1 MSQFTPEQEKEFEF
15 RLRYEQEQAAKQKPQ
30 TEAAAPKDD
39 AASQSVNQIMMGGA
53 GATVGAALKGLP
65 ERFGNMVKDPVT
77 GQWMALENYGRQMFG
92 GNWYGG
98 KNMSDVYQRG
108 YKVTGDPL
116 KGIQPDPKL
125 AAQYEAEALKGLTK
139 GQQIA
144 AKTPGP
150 LKPLLTAPMG
160 MLGRSAV
167 GLGAGLQGSDAFN
180 RYNAGDTSGA
190 VISGLGALGTAASM
204 IPHPVTRIGGT
215 AIGLGAEG
223 LNTFLDYLKK
233 KSQKPAQPQQPQQM
247 AEGGSAKNKMSKAER
262 AAKAIRENNKK
273 KVPHLSNGGLPPAEN
288 AARTQIIG
296 TLPTY
301 EKAEEELKKRGAQGR
316 ALDFG
321 AGLGEGAKILK
332 ADTYEPFPKGWKPTF
347 IDPKQIPTEA
357 YGKLTNL
364 NVMNVV
370 PPKVRDEIAS
380 HIGRVIEPGGQGI
393 VTTRGA
399 DVMKAKGRPGPE
411 PMSIITS
418 RDTYQKG
425 FTKQELEDYMKRM
438 LGEKYDVNKVNLGPA
453 GVHVQKKKPTIYTGG
468 GIAIPVNAP
477 VGSRAQETTGQGAA
491 QILNPL
497 NLNFK
502 EGGQVKH
509 YFMGGSVPGTGPTI
523 GAATT
528 QTDVKTAPYNPNAA
542 LPANYQDA
550 RNAFQQQQEA
560 QNANNPLGRIGLTV
574 TGNDQFGQQFGYAA
588 DADAFNQFYN
598 QNYRTPVAPLPG
610 FAPGMDPVKPNKMP
624 ATLAEWQ
631 AQQGPVMTAD
641 VKPWAGTVDASGT
654 WKANTPE
661 EAAAAY
667 AKFAAESNAATPIG
681 ITPPSGGGSGLSGL
695 IAPTLPVPMPQQQ
708 PYMPMMGNN
717 LTPPPI
723 YNNPNFVPTQIGGNL
738 PSGGSGLNSLVNQ
751 PTNAPKPVASITQQ
765 QPFQQRRVAPPLSG
779 NINPSFAK
787 RPLPYTPKPI
797 PKPMPRRRMFAE
809 GGSTTPAWQRSEG
822 KSPSGGLNA
831 LGRASYK
838 RETGGTLKA
847 PQPEGGSRKKSFCA
861 RMGGMKKK
869 LTSSKTAN
877 DPDSRINKALRKWKC

>member
-30 TEAAAPKDD
+30 TEAAAPVDD
-39 AASQSVNQIMMGGA
+39 SASKSVNQIMMGGA
-53 GATVGAALKGLP
+53 GAATGAALGQLP
-65 ERFGNMVKDPVT
+65 TKIVNGMVQDPMTGKWMAVENYARQMAQGKYYGGQNYNQVWDKIREYNADPTQGPRLEKEAMANRST
-77 GQWMALENYGRQMFG
+77 GQKM
-92 GNWYGG
+92 
-98 KNMSDVYQRG
+98 
-108 YKVTGDPL
+108 
-116 KGIQPDPKL
+116 L
-125 AAQYEAEALKGLTK
+125 AN
-139 GQQIA
+139 
-144 AKTPGP
+144 TP
-150 LKPLLTAPMG
+150 KPLQGIVSAPMG
-160 MLGRSAV
+160 ALGRGVV
-167 GLGAGLQGSDAFN
+167 GLGAGLQGSDALN
-180 RYNAGDTSGA
+180 RYKAGDTSGSI
-190 VISGLGALGTAASM
+190 ISGIGALGTAASM

-233 KSQKPAQPQQPQQM
+233 KSQNPAQPQPQQPQQM

-502 EGGQVKH
+502 EGG
-509 YFMGGSVPGTGPTI
+509 
-523 GAATT
+523 
-528 QTDVKTAPYNPNAA
+528 
-542 LPANYQDA
+542 
-550 RNAFQQQQEA
+550 
-560 QNANNPLGRIGLTV
+560 
-574 TGNDQFGQQFGYAA
+574 
-588 DADAFNQFYN
+588 
-598 QNYRTPVAPLPG
+598 
-610 FAPGMDPVKPNKMP
+610 
-624 ATLAEWQ
+624 
-631 AQQGPVMTAD
+631 
-641 VKPWAGTVDASGT
+641 
-654 WKANTPE
+654 
-661 EAAAAY
+661 
-667 AKFAAESNAATPIG
+667 
-681 ITPPSGGGSGLSGL
+681 
-695 IAPTLPVPMPQQQ
+695 
-708 PYMPMMGNN
+708 
-717 LTPPPI
+717 
-723 YNNPNFVPTQIGGNL
+723 
-738 PSGGSGLNSLVNQ
+738 
-751 PTNAPKPVASITQQ
+751 
-765 QPFQQRRVAPPLSG
+765 
-779 NINPSFAK
+779 
-787 RPLPYTPKPI
+787 
-797 PKPMPRRRMFAE
+797 
-809 GGSTTPAWQRSEG
+809 STTPAWQRSEG

>member
-1 MSQFTPEQEKEFEF
+1 MSQFTPQELEEFEF
-15 RLRYEQEQAAKQKPQ
+15 RERAEKEFASKQTPDARD
-30 TEAAAPKDD
+30 TEAAVSNVVYPA
-39 AASQSVNQIMMGGA
+39 
-53 GATVGAALKGLP
+53 VGAAVGAAAGSLP
-65 ERFGNMVKDPVT
+65 TKIVNGMVQDPVT
-77 GQWMALENYGRQMFG
+77 GKWMAVENYARQMAQG
-92 GNWYGG
+92 KYYGG
-98 KNMSDVYQRG
+98 QNYNQVWDKIREYNADPTQGPRLEKEAMANRS
-108 YKVTGDPL
+108 TGQ
-116 KGIQPDPKL
+116 KML
-125 AAQYEAEALKGLTK
+125 AN
-139 GQQIA
+139 
-144 AKTPGP
+144 TP
-150 LKPLLTAPMG
+150 KPLQGLVSKPMG
-160 MLGRSAV
+160 VIGRGTV
-167 GLGAGLQGSDAFN
+167 GLGAGLQGSDALN

-190 VISGLGALGTAASM
+190 VISGLGALGTAAAM

-233 KSQKPAQPQQPQQM
+233 KSQKPAQPQAQPQQPQQM
-247 AEGGSAKNKMSKAER
+247 AEGGSTKKKMSKAER

-273 KVPHLSNGGLPPAEN
+273 KVPHLAKGGDLPPAEN

-301 EKAEEELKKRGAQGR
+301 EKAEEILKKRGAQGR

-477 VGSRAQETTGQGAA
+477 IGSRAQETTGQGAA
-491 QILNPL
+491 QIMNPL

-509 YFMGGSVPGTGPTI
+509 YLTGGSVPGSTI

-528 QTDVKTAPYNPNAA
+528 QSAETLPVKFGMEPPNSNPYGFTAPSGPSTQALVPYYNKATGESWTAPSGGYTPPSA
-542 LPANYQDA
+542 DW
-550 RNAFQQQQEA
+550 FQGSPDSSQ
-560 QNANNPLGRIGLTV
+560 I
-574 TGNDQFGQQFGYAA
+574 
-588 DADAFNQFYN
+588 
-598 QNYRTPVAPLPG
+598 TPMPG
-610 FAPGMDPVKPNKMP
+610 FAPGMDPVTPYMPQRAPNMI
-624 ATLAEWQ
+624 ATE
-631 AQQGPVMTAD
+631 D
-641 VKPWAGTVDASGT
+641 
-654 WKANTPE
+654 PE
-661 EAAAAY
+661 FY
-667 AKFAAESNAATPIG
+667 KRAAEEVRLNSMPQRAPTGGVITEAPPSQSLLDEIRGVT
-681 ITPPSGGGSGLSGL
+681 TPPTNAIGSGLGS
-695 IAPTLPVPMPQQQ
+695 
-708 PYMPMMGNN
+708 
-717 LTPPPI
+717 LT
-723 YNNPNFVPTQIGGNL
+723 T
-738 PSGGSGLNSLVNQ
+738 
-751 PTNAPKPVASITQQ
+751 TNAPKPVAPITPQ

-787 RPLPYTPKPI
+787 RALPYKPKAI

-838 RETGGTLKA
+838 RETGGELKA

>member
-1 MSQFTPEQEKEFEF
+1 MSQFTPQELEEFEF
-15 RLRYEQEQAAKQKPQ
+15 RERAEKEFASKQTPDARD
-30 TEAAAPKDD
+30 TEAAVSNVVYPA
-39 AASQSVNQIMMGGA
+39 
-53 GATVGAALKGLP
+53 VGAAVGAAAGSLP
-65 ERFGNMVKDPVT
+65 TKIVNGMVQDPVT
-77 GQWMALENYGRQMFG
+77 GKWMAVENYARQMAQG
-92 GNWYGG
+92 KYYGG
-98 KNMSDVYQRG
+98 QNYNQVWDKIREYNADPTQGPRLEKEAMANRS
-108 YKVTGDPL
+108 TGQ
-116 KGIQPDPKL
+116 KML
-125 AAQYEAEALKGLTK
+125 AN
-139 GQQIA
+139 
-144 AKTPGP
+144 TP
-150 LKPLLTAPMG
+150 KPLQGLVSKPMG
-160 MLGRSAV
+160 VIGRGTV
-167 GLGAGLQGSDAFN
+167 GLGAGLQGSDALN

-190 VISGLGALGTAASM
+190 VISGLGALGTAAAM

-233 KSQKPAQPQQPQQM
+233 KSQKPAQPQQAQAQPQQPQQM
-247 AEGGSAKNKMSKAER
+247 AEGGSAKKKMSKAER

-273 KVPHLSNGGLPPAEN
+273 KVPHLAKGGDLPPAEN

-370 PPKVRDEIAS
+370 PPKIRDEIAS

-468 GIAIPVNAP
+468 GIAIPINAP

-491 QILNPL
+491 QIMNPL

-509 YFMGGSVPGTGPTI
+509 YLTGGSVLGAPADFVPGNGPPSGMTWSETQGQWMPSNSVV
-523 GAATT
+523 GAM
-528 QTDVKTAPYNPNAA
+528 
-542 LPANYQDA
+542 
-550 RNAFQQQQEA
+550 
-560 QNANNPLGRIGLTV
+560 
-574 TGNDQFGQQFGYAA
+574 
-588 DADAFNQFYN
+588 
-598 QNYRTPVAPLPG
+598 PG
-610 FAPGMDPVKPNKMP
+610 FAPGTDPINNFDTSGNPTQNSNPYGFTAPSGPSLTVMSPYYNTKTGESWSAPSSGWTAPSSDWIQGALEGKFMPMPGPNPSPPQMSKAMP
-624 ATLAEWQ
+624 STYEAYL
-631 AQQGPVMTAD
+631 AQQGPQMTMEL
-641 VKPWAGTVDASGT
+641 KPWQQGQYAGMDPKTAYETFIKS
-654 WKANTPE
+654 PE
-661 EAAAAY
+661 AQP
-667 AKFAAESNAATPIG
+667 TPIG
-681 ITPPSGGGSGLSGL
+681 GYSPAPGSG
-695 IAPTLPVPMPQQQ
+695 
-708 PYMPMMGNN
+708 
-717 LTPPPI
+717 
-723 YNNPNFVPTQIGGNL
+723 
-738 PSGGSGLNSLVNQ
+738 GLNSLVSANTTTT
-751 PTNAPKPVASITQQ
+751 PPVAPKPVAPITPQ

-787 RPLPYTPKPI
+787 RALPYKPKAI

-838 RETGGTLKA
+838 RETGGELKA

>member
-1 MSQFTPEQEKEFEF
+1 MSQFTPQELEEFEF
-15 RLRYEQEQAAKQKPQ
+15 RERAEKEFAAKQAPDARD
-30 TEAAAPKDD
+30 TEAAVSNVVYPA
-39 AASQSVNQIMMGGA
+39 
-53 GATVGAALKGLP
+53 VGAAVGAAAGSLP
-65 ERFGNMVKDPVT
+65 TKIVNGMVQDPVT
-77 GQWMALENYGRQMFG
+77 GKWMAVENYARQMAQG
-92 GNWYGG
+92 KYYGG
-98 KNMSDVYQRG
+98 QNYNQVWDKIREYNADPTQGPRLEKEAMANRS
-108 YKVTGDPL
+108 TGQ
-116 KGIQPDPKL
+116 KML
-125 AAQYEAEALKGLTK
+125 AN
-139 GQQIA
+139 
-144 AKTPGP
+144 TP
-150 LKPLLTAPMG
+150 KPLQGLVSKPMG
-160 MLGRSAV
+160 VIGRGTV
-167 GLGAGLQGSDAFN
+167 GLGAGLQGSDALN
-180 RYNAGDTSGA
+180 RYKAGDTSGSI
-190 VISGLGALGTAASM
+190 ISGIGALGTAAAM

-233 KSQKPAQPQQPQQM
+233 KSQNPAQPQPQQPQQM
-247 AEGGSAKNKMSKAER
+247 AEGGSAKKKMSKAER

-273 KVPHLSNGGLPPAEN
+273 KVPHLAKGGELPPPEN

-316 ALDFG
+316 AIDFG

-468 GIAIPVNAP
+468 GIAIPVNSP

-491 QILNPL
+491 QIMNPL

-509 YFMGGSVPGTGPTI
+509 YLTGGSVLGAPADFVPGNGPPSGMTWSETQGQWMPSGSVV
-523 GAATT
+523 GAM
-528 QTDVKTAPYNPNAA
+528 
-542 LPANYQDA
+542 
-550 RNAFQQQQEA
+550 
-560 QNANNPLGRIGLTV
+560 
-574 TGNDQFGQQFGYAA
+574 
-588 DADAFNQFYN
+588 
-598 QNYRTPVAPLPG
+598 PG
-610 FAPGMDPVKPNKMP
+610 PGMDPINNFDTSGNPTQNSNPYGFTAPSGPSLTVMSPYYNTKTGESWSAPSSGWTAPSADWTQVGN
-624 ATLAEWQ
+624 TIIG
-631 AQQGPVMTAD
+631 GPVGSSPTYFD
-641 VKPWAGTVDASGT
+641 TSG
-654 WKANTPE
+654 NRINSP
-661 EAAAAY
+661 
-667 AKFAAESNAATPIG
+667 NQQPTPIG
-681 ITPPSGGGSGLSGL
+681 VTPP
-695 IAPTLPVPMPQQQ
+695 
-708 PYMPMMGNN
+708 
-717 LTPPPI
+717 
-723 YNNPNFVPTQIGGNL
+723 
-738 PSGGSGLNSLVNQ
+738 PSGGSGLNSLVSANTTTT
-751 PTNAPKPVASITQQ
+751 PPVAPKPVAPITPQ

>member
-1 MSQFTPEQEKEFEF
+1 MSQFTPQELEEFEF
-15 RLRYEQEQAAKQKPQ
+15 RERAEKEFAAKQAPQ
-30 TEAAAPKDD
+30 EKSDAKDTEAAVN
-39 AASQSVNQIMMGGA
+39 SVVYPAA
-53 GATVGAALKGLP
+53 GAAVGAAAGSLP
-65 ERFGNMVKDPVT
+65 TKIVNGMVQDPMTGKWMAVENYARSQTQGKYYGGQNYPQVWDKIREYNADPTQGPRLEKEALANRST
-77 GQWMALENYGRQMFG
+77 GQKM
-92 GNWYGG
+92 
-98 KNMSDVYQRG
+98 
-108 YKVTGDPL
+108 
-116 KGIQPDPKL
+116 L
-125 AAQYEAEALKGLTK
+125 AN
-139 GQQIA
+139 
-144 AKTPGP
+144 TP
-150 LKPLLTAPMG
+150 KPLQGLVSAPMG
-160 MLGRSAV
+160 AFGRGVV
-167 GLGAGLQGSDAFN
+167 GLGAGMQGSDALN
-180 RYNAGDTSGA
+180 RYNAGDTSGSI
-190 VISGLGALGTAASM
+190 ISGIGALGTAAAM
-204 IPHPVTRIGGT
+204 IPHPITRIGGT

-223 LNTFLDYLKK
+223 LNAFLDHLKK
-233 KSQKPAQPQQPQQM
+233 KSQKPAQPQQAQAQPQQPQQM
-247 AEGGSAKNKMSKAER
+247 AEGGSAKKKMSKAER

-273 KVPHLSNGGLPPAEN
+273 KVPHLAKGGDLPPAEN

-502 EGGQVKH
+502 EGG
-509 YFMGGSVPGTGPTI
+509 
-523 GAATT
+523 
-528 QTDVKTAPYNPNAA
+528 
-542 LPANYQDA
+542 
-550 RNAFQQQQEA
+550 
-560 QNANNPLGRIGLTV
+560 
-574 TGNDQFGQQFGYAA
+574 
-588 DADAFNQFYN
+588 
-598 QNYRTPVAPLPG
+598 
-610 FAPGMDPVKPNKMP
+610 
-624 ATLAEWQ
+624 
-631 AQQGPVMTAD
+631 
-641 VKPWAGTVDASGT
+641 
-654 WKANTPE
+654 
-661 EAAAAY
+661 
-667 AKFAAESNAATPIG
+667 
-681 ITPPSGGGSGLSGL
+681 
-695 IAPTLPVPMPQQQ
+695 
-708 PYMPMMGNN
+708 
-717 LTPPPI
+717 
-723 YNNPNFVPTQIGGNL
+723 
-738 PSGGSGLNSLVNQ
+738 
-751 PTNAPKPVASITQQ
+751 
-765 QPFQQRRVAPPLSG
+765 
-779 NINPSFAK
+779 
-787 RPLPYTPKPI
+787 
-797 PKPMPRRRMFAE
+797 
-809 GGSTTPAWQRSEG
+809 STTPAWQRSEG

>member
-1 MSQFTPEQEKEFEF
+1 MSQFTPQELEEFEF
-15 RLRYEQEQAAKQKPQ
+15 RERAEKEFAAKQTPDARD
-30 TEAAAPKDD
+30 TEAAVSNVVYPA
-39 AASQSVNQIMMGGA
+39 
-53 GATVGAALKGLP
+53 VGAAVGAAAGSLP
-65 ERFGNMVKDPVT
+65 TKIVNGMVQDPMTGKWMAVENYARQMAQGKYYGGQNYNQVWDKIREYNLDPTQGPRLEKEAMANRST
-77 GQWMALENYGRQMFG
+77 GQKM
-92 GNWYGG
+92 
-98 KNMSDVYQRG
+98 
-108 YKVTGDPL
+108 
-116 KGIQPDPKL
+116 L
-125 AAQYEAEALKGLTK
+125 AN
-139 GQQIA
+139 
-144 AKTPGP
+144 TP
-150 LKPLLTAPMG
+150 KPLQGLVSKPMG
-160 MLGRSAV
+160 VIGRGTV
-167 GLGAGLQGSDAFN
+167 GLGAGLQGSDALN
-180 RYNAGDTSGA
+180 RYKAGDTSGSI
-190 VISGLGALGTAASM
+190 ISGIGALGTAAAM

-233 KSQKPAQPQQPQQM
+233 KSQKPAQPQAQPQQM
-247 AEGGSAKNKMSKAER
+247 AEGGSAKKKMSKAER

-273 KVPHLSNGGLPPAEN
+273 KVPQL
-288 AARTQIIG
+288 
-296 TLPTY
+296 
-301 EKAEEELKKRGAQGR
+301 
-316 ALDFG
+316 
-321 AGLGEGAKILK
+321 
-332 ADTYEPFPKGWKPTF
+332 AD
-347 IDPKQIPTEA
+347 
-357 YGKLTNL
+357 
-364 NVMNVV
+364 
-370 PPKVRDEIAS
+370 
-380 HIGRVIEPGGQGI
+380 
-393 VTTRGA
+393 
-399 DVMKAKGRPGPE
+399 
-411 PMSIITS
+411 
-418 RDTYQKG
+418 
-425 FTKQELEDYMKRM
+425 
-438 LGEKYDVNKVNLGPA
+438 
-453 GVHVQKKKPTIYTGG
+453 
-468 GIAIPVNAP
+468 
-477 VGSRAQETTGQGAA
+477 
-491 QILNPL
+491 
-497 NLNFK
+497 
-502 EGGQVKH
+502 GGQVGMATPIDALPVKFGTEAPNSNP
-509 YFMGGSVPGTGPTI
+509 YGFTAPTGPSTQ
-523 GAATT
+523 ALVPYYNKTT
-528 QTDVKTAPYNPNAA
+528 GESWTAPSGGYTPPSADW
-542 LPANYQDA
+542 LQGSP
-550 RNAFQQQQEA
+550 
-560 QNANNPLGRIGLTV
+560 
-574 TGNDQFGQQFGYAA
+574 GNSQ
-588 DADAFNQFYN
+588 
-598 QNYRTPVAPLPG
+598 VAPLPG

-751 PTNAPKPVASITQQ
+751 PTNAPKPVAQITPQ

-787 RPLPYTPKPI
+787 RALPYTPKPI

>member
-1 MSQFTPEQEKEFEF
+1 MSQFTPQELEEFEF
-15 RLRYEQEQAAKQKPQ
+15 RERAEKEFSSKQTPEAKD
-30 TEAAAPKDD
+30 TEAAVSNVVYPA
-39 AASQSVNQIMMGGA
+39 
-53 GATVGAALKGLP
+53 VGAAVGAAAGSLP
-65 ERFGNMVKDPVT
+65 TKIVNGMVQDPMTGKWMAVENYARSQTQGKYYGGQNYPQVWDKIREYNLDPTQGPRLEKEAMANRST
-77 GQWMALENYGRQMFG
+77 GQKM
-92 GNWYGG
+92 
-98 KNMSDVYQRG
+98 
-108 YKVTGDPL
+108 
-116 KGIQPDPKL
+116 L
-125 AAQYEAEALKGLTK
+125 AN
-139 GQQIA
+139 
-144 AKTPGP
+144 TP
-150 LKPLLTAPMG
+150 KPLQGLISKPMG
-160 MLGRSAV
+160 VIGRGAV
-167 GLGAGLQGSDAFN
+167 GLGAGLQGSDALN
-180 RYNAGDTSGA
+180 RYKAGDTSGSI
-190 VISGLGALGTAASM
+190 ISGIGALGTAASM

-233 KSQKPAQPQQPQQM
+233 KSQKPAQAQPQQPQQM
-247 AEGGSAKNKMSKAER
+247 AEGGAAKKKMSKAER

-502 EGGQVKH
+502 EGG
-509 YFMGGSVPGTGPTI
+509 
-523 GAATT
+523 
-528 QTDVKTAPYNPNAA
+528 
-542 LPANYQDA
+542 
-550 RNAFQQQQEA
+550 
-560 QNANNPLGRIGLTV
+560 
-574 TGNDQFGQQFGYAA
+574 
-588 DADAFNQFYN
+588 
-598 QNYRTPVAPLPG
+598 
-610 FAPGMDPVKPNKMP
+610 
-624 ATLAEWQ
+624 
-631 AQQGPVMTAD
+631 
-641 VKPWAGTVDASGT
+641 
-654 WKANTPE
+654 
-661 EAAAAY
+661 
-667 AKFAAESNAATPIG
+667 
-681 ITPPSGGGSGLSGL
+681 
-695 IAPTLPVPMPQQQ
+695 
-708 PYMPMMGNN
+708 
-717 LTPPPI
+717 
-723 YNNPNFVPTQIGGNL
+723 
-738 PSGGSGLNSLVNQ
+738 
-751 PTNAPKPVASITQQ
+751 
-765 QPFQQRRVAPPLSG
+765 
-779 NINPSFAK
+779 
-787 RPLPYTPKPI
+787 
-797 PKPMPRRRMFAE
+797 
-809 GGSTTPAWQRSEG
+809 STTPAWQRSEG

>member
-1 MSQFTPEQEKEFEF
+1 MSQFTAQELEEFEF
-15 RLRYEQEQAAKQKPQ
+15 RQRAEQELAASKQ
-30 TEAAAPKDD
+30 TESAPPSPD
-39 AASQSVNQIMMGGA
+39 AATEAVNQVMMGGA
-53 GATVGAALKGLP
+53 GAAVGAAAGPVINAGAKQAQRTSIAKQMGVNPADLEWDSAGQKWARKTGFGAGEGKTVQEVNEEFKRIQAEKNKPVGRGKIASKMTGPYNVEKAAELADA
-65 ERFGNMVKDPVT
+65 ETARQARF
-77 GQWMALENYGRQMFG
+77 
-92 GNWYGG
+92 
-98 KNMSDVYQRG
+98 
-108 YKVTGDPL
+108 
-116 KGIQPDPKL
+116 
-125 AAQYEAEALKGLTK
+125 AAQRQAEMDALKN
-139 GQQIA
+139 QQTA
-144 AKTPGP
+144 AKAPRGF
-150 LKPLLTAPMG
+150 KSALTAPMG
-160 MLGRSAV
+160 MLGRGAV
-167 GLGAGLQGSDAFN
+167 GLGAGLQGSDALN
-180 RYNAGDTSGA
+180 RYNAGDTSGSI
-190 VISGLGALGTAASM
+190 ISGIGALGTAAAM

-233 KSQKPAQPQQPQQM
+233 KSQNPAQAQPQQPQQM
-247 AEGGSAKNKMSKAER
+247 AEGGTARKKMSKAER

-273 KVPHLSNGGLPPAEN
+273 KVPHLAKGGDLPPAEN

-301 EKAEEELKKRGAQGR
+301 EKAEEELKKRGAQGK

-502 EGGQVKH
+502 EGG
-509 YFMGGSVPGTGPTI
+509 
-523 GAATT
+523 
-528 QTDVKTAPYNPNAA
+528 
-542 LPANYQDA
+542 
-550 RNAFQQQQEA
+550 
-560 QNANNPLGRIGLTV
+560 
-574 TGNDQFGQQFGYAA
+574 
-588 DADAFNQFYN
+588 
-598 QNYRTPVAPLPG
+598 
-610 FAPGMDPVKPNKMP
+610 
-624 ATLAEWQ
+624 
-631 AQQGPVMTAD
+631 
-641 VKPWAGTVDASGT
+641 
-654 WKANTPE
+654 
-661 EAAAAY
+661 
-667 AKFAAESNAATPIG
+667 
-681 ITPPSGGGSGLSGL
+681 
-695 IAPTLPVPMPQQQ
+695 
-708 PYMPMMGNN
+708 
-717 LTPPPI
+717 
-723 YNNPNFVPTQIGGNL
+723 
-738 PSGGSGLNSLVNQ
+738 
-751 PTNAPKPVASITQQ
+751 
-765 QPFQQRRVAPPLSG
+765 
-779 NINPSFAK
+779 
-787 RPLPYTPKPI
+787 
-797 PKPMPRRRMFAE
+797 
-809 GGSTTPAWQRSEG
+809 STTPAWQRSEG

>member
-1 MSQFTPEQEKEFEF
+1 MSQFTPQELEEFEF
-15 RLRYEQEQAAKQKPQ
+15 RERAEKEFAAKQTPDAKD
-30 TEAAAPKDD
+30 TEAAVSNVVYPA
-39 AASQSVNQIMMGGA
+39 
-53 GATVGAALKGLP
+53 VGAAVGAAAGSLP
-65 ERFGNMVKDPVT
+65 TKIVNGMVQDPMTGKWMAVENYARQMAQGKYYGGQNYNQVWDKIREYNLDPTQGPRLEKEAMANRST
-77 GQWMALENYGRQMFG
+77 GQKM
-92 GNWYGG
+92 
-98 KNMSDVYQRG
+98 
-108 YKVTGDPL
+108 
-116 KGIQPDPKL
+116 L
-125 AAQYEAEALKGLTK
+125 AN
-139 GQQIA
+139 
-144 AKTPGP
+144 TP
-150 LKPLLTAPMG
+150 KPLQGLVSKPMG
-160 MLGRSAV
+160 VIGRGVV
-167 GLGAGLQGSDAFN
+167 GLGAGLQGSDALN
-180 RYNAGDTSGA
+180 RYKAGDTSGA
-190 VISGLGALGTAASM
+190 VISGLGALGTAAAM

-233 KSQKPAQPQQPQQM
+233 KSQKPAQPQPQQPQQM

-273 KVPHLSNGGLPPAEN
+273 KVPHLAKGGELPPPEN

-316 ALDFG
+316 AIDFG

-438 LGEKYDVNKVNLGPA
+438 LGEKYAVNKVNLGPA

-509 YFMGGSVPGTGPTI
+509 YLTGGLVPGTGPTI

-528 QTDVKTAPYNPNAA
+528 QTDAKTAPYNPNAT
-542 LPANYQDA
+542 LPANYQEA

-560 QNANNPLGRIGLTV
+560 QRANDPFGPGQIRAAV
-574 TGNDQFGQQFGYAA
+574 VGNDQFGQQFGYAA

-598 QNYRTPVAPLPG
+598 QNYGAPAL
-610 FAPGMDPVKPNKMP
+610 DPNIAFNYGTP
-624 ATLAEWQ
+624 ATGIVG
-631 AQQGPVMTAD
+631 GPV
-641 VKPWAGTVDASGT
+641 
-654 WKANTPE
+654 
-661 EAAAAY
+661 
-667 AKFAAESNAATPIG
+667 
-681 ITPPSGGGSGLSGL
+681 GS
-695 IAPTLPVPMPQQQ
+695 APT
-708 PYMPMMGNN
+708 YFNN
-717 LTPPPI
+717 QGMRLNQRE
-723 YNNPNFVPTQIGGNL
+723 YDLANPNTRNDIDWVGPGGLGTQPKTVPGSLEL
-738 PSGGSGLNSLVNQ
+738 PQRAPTDGIIKETLMPPSGLNSLVNQ
-751 PTNAPKPVASITQQ
+751 PTNAPKPVAQITPQ

-787 RPLPYTPKPI
+787 RALPYTPKPI

>member
-15 RLRYEQEQAAKQKPQ
+15 RLRYEQEQAAKEKPQ
-30 TEAAAPKDD
+30 TEAAAPVDD
-39 AASQSVNQIMMGGA
+39 SASKSVNQIMMGGA
-53 GATVGAALKGLP
+53 GATTGAALGQLP
-65 ERFGNMVKDPVT
+65 TKIVNGMVQDPMTGKWMAVENYARQMAQGKYYGGQNYNQVWDKIREYNADPTQGPRLEKEAMANRST
-77 GQWMALENYGRQMFG
+77 GQKM
-92 GNWYGG
+92 
-98 KNMSDVYQRG
+98 
-108 YKVTGDPL
+108 
-116 KGIQPDPKL
+116 L
-125 AAQYEAEALKGLTK
+125 AN
-139 GQQIA
+139 
-144 AKTPGP
+144 TP
-150 LKPLLTAPMG
+150 KPLQGIVSAPMG
-160 MLGRSAV
+160 ALGRGVV
-167 GLGAGLQGSDAFN
+167 GLGAGLQGSDALN
-180 RYNAGDTSGA
+180 RYKAGDTSGSI
-190 VISGLGALGTAASM
+190 ISGIGALGTAAAM

-233 KSQKPAQPQQPQQM
+233 KSQNPAQAQPQQPQQM

-301 EKAEEELKKRGAQGR
+301 EKAEEELKKRGAQGK

-502 EGGQVKH
+502 EGG
-509 YFMGGSVPGTGPTI
+509 
-523 GAATT
+523 
-528 QTDVKTAPYNPNAA
+528 
-542 LPANYQDA
+542 
-550 RNAFQQQQEA
+550 
-560 QNANNPLGRIGLTV
+560 
-574 TGNDQFGQQFGYAA
+574 
-588 DADAFNQFYN
+588 
-598 QNYRTPVAPLPG
+598 
-610 FAPGMDPVKPNKMP
+610 
-624 ATLAEWQ
+624 
-631 AQQGPVMTAD
+631 
-641 VKPWAGTVDASGT
+641 
-654 WKANTPE
+654 
-661 EAAAAY
+661 
-667 AKFAAESNAATPIG
+667 
-681 ITPPSGGGSGLSGL
+681 
-695 IAPTLPVPMPQQQ
+695 
-708 PYMPMMGNN
+708 
-717 LTPPPI
+717 
-723 YNNPNFVPTQIGGNL
+723 
-738 PSGGSGLNSLVNQ
+738 
-751 PTNAPKPVASITQQ
+751 
-765 QPFQQRRVAPPLSG
+765 
-779 NINPSFAK
+779 
-787 RPLPYTPKPI
+787 
-797 PKPMPRRRMFAE
+797 
-809 GGSTTPAWQRSEG
+809 STTPAWQRSEG

>member
-1 MSQFTPEQEKEFEF
+1 MSQFTPQELEEFEF
-15 RLRYEQEQAAKQKPQ
+15 RERAEKEFAAKQTPDARD
-30 TEAAAPKDD
+30 TEAAVSNVVYPA
-39 AASQSVNQIMMGGA
+39 
-53 GATVGAALKGLP
+53 VGAAVGAAAGSLP
-65 ERFGNMVKDPVT
+65 TKIVNGMVQDPVT
-77 GQWMALENYGRQMFG
+77 GKWMAVENYARQMAQG
-92 GNWYGG
+92 KYYGG
-98 KNMSDVYQRG
+98 QNYNQVWDKIREYNADPTQGPRLEKEAMANRS
-108 YKVTGDPL
+108 TGQ
-116 KGIQPDPKL
+116 KML
-125 AAQYEAEALKGLTK
+125 AN
-139 GQQIA
+139 
-144 AKTPGP
+144 TP
-150 LKPLLTAPMG
+150 KPLQGLVSKPMG
-160 MLGRSAV
+160 VIGRGTV
-167 GLGAGLQGSDAFN
+167 GLGAGLQGSDALN
-180 RYNAGDTSGA
+180 RYKAGDTSGA
-190 VISGLGALGTAASM
+190 VISGLGALGTAAAM

-233 KSQKPAQPQQPQQM
+233 KSQKPAQPQAQPQQPQQM

-273 KVPHLSNGGLPPAEN
+273 KVPHLAKGGDLPPAEN

-393 VTTRGA
+393 ITTRGA

-468 GIAIPVNAP
+468 GISIPVNAP

-502 EGGQVKH
+502 
-509 YFMGGSVPGTGPTI
+509 
-523 GAATT
+523 
-528 QTDVKTAPYNPNAA
+528 
-542 LPANYQDA
+542 
-550 RNAFQQQQEA
+550 
-560 QNANNPLGRIGLTV
+560 
-574 TGNDQFGQQFGYAA
+574 
-588 DADAFNQFYN
+588 
-598 QNYRTPVAPLPG
+598 
-610 FAPGMDPVKPNKMP
+610 
-624 ATLAEWQ
+624 
-631 AQQGPVMTAD
+631 
-641 VKPWAGTVDASGT
+641 
-654 WKANTPE
+654 
-661 EAAAAY
+661 
-667 AKFAAESNAATPIG
+667 
-681 ITPPSGGGSGLSGL
+681 
-695 IAPTLPVPMPQQQ
+695 
-708 PYMPMMGNN
+708 
-717 LTPPPI
+717 
-723 YNNPNFVPTQIGGNL
+723 
-738 PSGGSGLNSLVNQ
+738 
-751 PTNAPKPVASITQQ
+751 
-765 QPFQQRRVAPPLSG
+765 
-779 NINPSFAK
+779 
-787 RPLPYTPKPI
+787 
-797 PKPMPRRRMFAE
+797 E

-838 RETGGTLKA
+838 RETGGELKPPVSA
-847 PQPEGGSRKKSFCA
+847 DAAKSSPKKAARRKSFCA
-861 RMGGMKKK
+861 RMSGNPGPMKDEKGRPTRK
-869 LTSSKTAN
+869 AL
-877 DPDSRINKALRKWKC
+877 ALRKWDC

>member
-1 MSQFTPEQEKEFEF
+1 MTGKWMEVENYARQMAQGKYYGGQNYNQVWDKIREYNADPTQGPRLEKEAMAN
-15 RLRYEQEQAAKQKPQ
+15 R
-30 TEAAAPKDD
+30 
-39 AASQSVNQIMMGGA
+39 S
-53 GATVGAALKGLP
+53 
-65 ERFGNMVKDPVT
+65 T
-77 GQWMALENYGRQMFG
+77 GQKM
-92 GNWYGG
+92 
-98 KNMSDVYQRG
+98 
-108 YKVTGDPL
+108 
-116 KGIQPDPKL
+116 L
-125 AAQYEAEALKGLTK
+125 AN
-139 GQQIA
+139 
-144 AKTPGP
+144 TP
-150 LKPLLTAPMG
+150 KPLQGLVSKPMG
-160 MLGRSAV
+160 VIGRGVV
-167 GLGAGLQGSDAFN
+167 GLGAGMQGSDALN
-180 RYNAGDTSGA
+180 RYNAGDTSGSI
-190 VISGLGALGTAASM
+190 ISGIGALGTAAAM

-233 KSQKPAQPQQPQQM
+233 KSQKPAQPQQAQAQPQQPQQM
-247 AEGGSAKNKMSKAER
+247 AEGGSAKKKMSKAER

-491 QILNPL
+491 QIMNPL

-509 YFMGGSVPGTGPTI
+509 YLTGGSVLGAPADFVPGNGPPPGMTWSETQGQWMPSDSVV
-523 GAATT
+523 GAM
-528 QTDVKTAPYNPNAA
+528 
-542 LPANYQDA
+542 
-550 RNAFQQQQEA
+550 
-560 QNANNPLGRIGLTV
+560 
-574 TGNDQFGQQFGYAA
+574 
-588 DADAFNQFYN
+588 
-598 QNYRTPVAPLPG
+598 PG
-610 FAPGMDPVKPNKMP
+610 FAPGKDPINNFDTSGNPTQNSNP
-624 ATLAEWQ
+624 Y
-631 AQQGPVMTAD
+631 GFTA
-641 VKPWAGTVDASGT
+641 
-654 WKANTPE
+654 
-661 EAAAAY
+661 
-667 AKFAAESNAATPIG
+667 
-681 ITPPSGGGSGLSGL
+681 PSGPSLTVMSPYYNTKTGESWSAPSSGWTAPSSDWIQGALEGKFMPMPGPN
-695 IAPTLPVPMPQQQ
+695 APTLSGPLGGVGQPPVGGLNPFANINPNDPMLEI
-708 PYMPMMGNN
+708 MGGDRSKFNNGSRPPSASIGDALGSLNN
-717 LTPPPI
+717 LT
-723 YNNPNFVPTQIGGNL
+723 T
-738 PSGGSGLNSLVNQ
+738 
-751 PTNAPKPVASITQQ
+751 TNAPKPVAPITPQ

-787 RPLPYTPKPI
+787 RALPYTPKPI

-838 RETGGTLKA
+838 RETGGELKA

>member
-1 MSQFTPEQEKEFEF
+1 MAQGKYYGGQNYNQVWDKIREYNADPTQGPRLEKEAMAN
-15 RLRYEQEQAAKQKPQ
+15 R
-30 TEAAAPKDD
+30 
-39 AASQSVNQIMMGGA
+39 S
-53 GATVGAALKGLP
+53 
-65 ERFGNMVKDPVT
+65 T
-77 GQWMALENYGRQMFG
+77 GQKM
-92 GNWYGG
+92 
-98 KNMSDVYQRG
+98 
-108 YKVTGDPL
+108 
-116 KGIQPDPKL
+116 L
-125 AAQYEAEALKGLTK
+125 AN
-139 GQQIA
+139 
-144 AKTPGP
+144 TP
-150 LKPLLTAPMG
+150 KPLQGIVSAPMG
-160 MLGRSAV
+160 ALGRGVV
-167 GLGAGLQGSDAFN
+167 GLGAGLQGSDALN
-180 RYNAGDTSGA
+180 RYKAGDTSGSI
-190 VISGLGALGTAASM
+190 ISGIGALGTAASM

-233 KSQKPAQPQQPQQM
+233 KSQKPAQPQQAQAQPQQPQQM
-247 AEGGSAKNKMSKAER
+247 AEGGTAKKKMSKAER

-502 EGGQVKH
+502 EGG
-509 YFMGGSVPGTGPTI
+509 
-523 GAATT
+523 
-528 QTDVKTAPYNPNAA
+528 
-542 LPANYQDA
+542 
-550 RNAFQQQQEA
+550 
-560 QNANNPLGRIGLTV
+560 
-574 TGNDQFGQQFGYAA
+574 
-588 DADAFNQFYN
+588 
-598 QNYRTPVAPLPG
+598 
-610 FAPGMDPVKPNKMP
+610 
-624 ATLAEWQ
+624 
-631 AQQGPVMTAD
+631 
-641 VKPWAGTVDASGT
+641 
-654 WKANTPE
+654 
-661 EAAAAY
+661 
-667 AKFAAESNAATPIG
+667 
-681 ITPPSGGGSGLSGL
+681 
-695 IAPTLPVPMPQQQ
+695 
-708 PYMPMMGNN
+708 
-717 LTPPPI
+717 
-723 YNNPNFVPTQIGGNL
+723 
-738 PSGGSGLNSLVNQ
+738 
-751 PTNAPKPVASITQQ
+751 
-765 QPFQQRRVAPPLSG
+765 
-779 NINPSFAK
+779 
-787 RPLPYTPKPI
+787 
-797 PKPMPRRRMFAE
+797 
-809 GGSTTPAWQRSEG
+809 STTPAWQRSEG

>member
-1 MSQFTPEQEKEFEF
+1 MSQFTPQELEEFEF
-15 RLRYEQEQAAKQKPQ
+15 RERAEKEFAAKQAPDARD
-30 TEAAAPKDD
+30 TEAAVSNVVYPA
-39 AASQSVNQIMMGGA
+39 
-53 GATVGAALKGLP
+53 VGAAVGAAAGSLP
-65 ERFGNMVKDPVT
+65 TKIVNGMVQDPVT
-77 GQWMALENYGRQMFG
+77 GKWMAVENYARQMAQG
-92 GNWYGG
+92 KYYGG
-98 KNMSDVYQRG
+98 QNYNQVWDKIREYNADPTQGPRLEKEAMANRS
-108 YKVTGDPL
+108 TGQ
-116 KGIQPDPKL
+116 KML
-125 AAQYEAEALKGLTK
+125 AN
-139 GQQIA
+139 
-144 AKTPGP
+144 TP
-150 LKPLLTAPMG
+150 KPLQGLVSKPMG
-160 MLGRSAV
+160 VIGRGTV
-167 GLGAGLQGSDAFN
+167 GLGAGLQGSDALN
-180 RYNAGDTSGA
+180 RYKAGDTSGSI
-190 VISGLGALGTAASM
+190 ISGIGALGTAAAM

-233 KSQKPAQPQQPQQM
+233 KSQKPAQPQPQQPQQM
-247 AEGGSAKNKMSKAER
+247 AEGGSAKKKMSKAER

-502 EGGQVKH
+502 EGGKVKH
-509 YFMGGSVPGTGPTI
+509 YLTGGLVQSTEQTNSNPYGFTAPTGPSTQ
-523 GAATT
+523 ALVPYYNKATGET
-528 QTDVKTAPYNPNAA
+528 WNAPSGGYTPPSADW
-542 LPANYQDA
+542 LQGSP
-550 RNAFQQQQEA
+550 
-560 QNANNPLGRIGLTV
+560 
-574 TGNDQFGQQFGYAA
+574 GNSQ
-588 DADAFNQFYN
+588 
-598 QNYRTPVAPLPG
+598 VAPLPT
-610 FAPGMDPVKPNKMP
+610 FAPGMDPINNFD
-624 ATLAEWQ
+624 TS
-631 AQQGPVMTAD
+631 GSPVVT
-641 VKPWAGTVDASGT
+641 
-654 WKANTPE
+654 NTP
-661 EAAAAY
+661 
-667 AKFAAESNAATPIG
+667 S
-681 ITPPSGGGSGLSGL
+681 
-695 IAPTLPVPMPQQQ
+695 V
-708 PYMPMMGNN
+708 
-717 LTPPPI
+717 
-723 YNNPNFVPTQIGGNL
+723 
-738 PSGGSGLNSLVNQ
+738 GSGLNSLAPVA
-751 PTNAPKPVASITQQ
+751 PTTTPKPVAPITPQ

-779 NINPSFAK
+779 KINPSFAK
-787 RPLPYTPKPI
+787 RALPYTPKPI

-838 RETGGTLKA
+838 RETGGELKA

>member
-1 MSQFTPEQEKEFEF
+1 MSQFTPQELEEFEF
-15 RLRYEQEQAAKQKPQ
+15 RERAEKEFAAKQAPQ
-30 TEAAAPKDD
+30 EKSDAKDVET
-39 AASQSVNQIMMGGA
+39 AVNSVVYPAA
-53 GATVGAALKGLP
+53 GAAVGAALKGLP

-77 GQWMALENYGRQMFG
+77 GQWMALEKYGRQMFG

-98 KNMSDVYQRG
+98 ANMSDVYQRG

-160 MLGRSAV
+160 MLGRGAV
-167 GLGAGLQGSDAFN
+167 GLGAGMQGSDALN
-180 RYNAGDTSGA
+180 RYNAGDTSGSI
-190 VISGLGALGTAASM
+190 ISGIGALGTAAAM
-204 IPHPVTRIGGT
+204 IPHPITRIGGT

-223 LNTFLDYLKK
+223 LNAFLDHLKK
-233 KSQKPAQPQQPQQM
+233 KSQKPVQPQQAQAQPQQPQQM
-247 AEGGSAKNKMSKAER
+247 AEGGSAKKKMSKAER

-502 EGGQVKH
+502 EGG
-509 YFMGGSVPGTGPTI
+509 
-523 GAATT
+523 
-528 QTDVKTAPYNPNAA
+528 
-542 LPANYQDA
+542 
-550 RNAFQQQQEA
+550 
-560 QNANNPLGRIGLTV
+560 
-574 TGNDQFGQQFGYAA
+574 
-588 DADAFNQFYN
+588 
-598 QNYRTPVAPLPG
+598 
-610 FAPGMDPVKPNKMP
+610 
-624 ATLAEWQ
+624 
-631 AQQGPVMTAD
+631 
-641 VKPWAGTVDASGT
+641 
-654 WKANTPE
+654 
-661 EAAAAY
+661 
-667 AKFAAESNAATPIG
+667 
-681 ITPPSGGGSGLSGL
+681 
-695 IAPTLPVPMPQQQ
+695 
-708 PYMPMMGNN
+708 
-717 LTPPPI
+717 
-723 YNNPNFVPTQIGGNL
+723 
-738 PSGGSGLNSLVNQ
+738 
-751 PTNAPKPVASITQQ
+751 
-765 QPFQQRRVAPPLSG
+765 
-779 NINPSFAK
+779 
-787 RPLPYTPKPI
+787 
-797 PKPMPRRRMFAE
+797 
-809 GGSTTPAWQRSEG
+809 STTPAWQRAEG

-831 LGRASYK
+831 VGRASYK